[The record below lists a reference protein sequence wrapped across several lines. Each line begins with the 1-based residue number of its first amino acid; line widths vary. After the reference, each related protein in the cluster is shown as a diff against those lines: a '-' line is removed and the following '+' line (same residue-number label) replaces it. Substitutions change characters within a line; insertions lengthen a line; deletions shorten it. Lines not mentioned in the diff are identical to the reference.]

1 MGQAKPCD
9 GCSHAHNC
17 TAVYERLGRADGPSV
32 AMKAMVA
39 FALPI
44 AAFAVVLA
52 TFEHLLANA
61 VAERSRTFVAF
72 VVALALTIGLMR
84 VVSLLVGRHRAPQ

>member
-1 MGQAKPCD
+1 MGQARPCD
-9 GCSHAHNC
+9 GCRQAHNC
-17 TAVYERLGRADGPSV
+17 AAVYERLGRAGGPSV
-32 AMKAMVA
+32 ALKAMVA

-44 AAFAVVLA
+44 AAFAIVLA

-72 VVALALTIGLMR
+72 VVALALTVGLMR
-84 VVSLLVGRHRAPQ
+84 VVSLLVGRRREPH